1 MRAGRPRE
9 FRPGEVVFHQGDPC
23 DSLFLLR
30 RGRVSVHVPT
40 PEGDDVTIGLIAAP
54 DAFGEVGL
62 IRPDHHHTATVV
74 ALDDVHVLSV
84 LATRFHDLRVDHPDL
99 TDWLLLT
106 LTQRLE
112 RMSAL
117 LADAL
122 FLDAEHRV
130 ARRLLDCRCSFGI
143 EDTEPLPADPGRP
156 RRHGG
161 RLATHCQPGAAPPR
175 GRGLR
180 PTRSAAHHDRRP
192 RVSGPSSPL
201 RRRSVTLLRSEAP
214 LSDGSTRPR
223 WPSGR
228 CARRHAD
235 RPGRR
240 PSARAR

>member
-1 MRAGRPRE
+1 MNGESFETLLAATRDALLRAGRPRE

-30 RGRVSVHVPT
+30 RCRVSVHVPT
-40 PEGDDVTIGLIAAP
+40 PDGDDVTIGLIAAP

-99 TDWLLLT
+99 TDSLLMT
-106 LTQRLE
+106 LTHRLE
-112 RMSAL
+112 RMSEL

-143 EDTEPLPADPGRP
+143 EASEPLPLTQDDLAAMAGVSRP
-156 RRHGG
+156 TANRVLRHLEDEGCVRLGRRHI
-161 RLATHCQPGAAPPR
+161 TI
-175 GRGLR
+175 
-180 PTRSAAHHDRRP
+180 
-192 RVSGPSSPL
+192 
-201 RRRSVTLLRSEAP
+201 
-214 LSDGSTRPR
+214 
-223 WPSGR
+223 
-228 CARRHAD
+228 AD
-235 RPGRR
+235 LD
-240 PSARAR
+240 SLARAAR

>member
-1 MRAGRPRE
+1 MNGELFETLSASTQEALMRAGRPRE

-106 LTQRLE
+106 LTHRLE
-112 RMSAL
+112 RMSEL

-143 EDTEPLPADPGRP
+143 EASEPLPLTQDDLAAMAGVSRP
-156 RRHGG
+156 TANRVLRHLEDEGCVRLGRRHI
-161 RLATHCQPGAAPPR
+161 TI
-175 GRGLR
+175 
-180 PTRSAAHHDRRP
+180 
-192 RVSGPSSPL
+192 
-201 RRRSVTLLRSEAP
+201 
-214 LSDGSTRPR
+214 
-223 WPSGR
+223 
-228 CARRHAD
+228 AD
-235 RPGRR
+235 LD
-240 PSARAR
+240 SLARAAR

>member
-1 MRAGRPRE
+1 MNGELFETLSGSTREALLRAGRPRE

-40 PEGDDVTIGLIAAP
+40 PEGDDVTVGLIAAP

-74 ALDDVHVLSV
+74 ALDDVLVLSV

-112 RMSAL
+112 RMSSL

-143 EDTEPLPADPGRP
+143 EDTEPLPLTQDDLAAMAGVSRP
-156 RRHGG
+156 TANRVLRHLEDEGCVRLGRRHI
-161 RLATHCQPGAAPPR
+161 TI
-175 GRGLR
+175 
-180 PTRSAAHHDRRP
+180 
-192 RVSGPSSPL
+192 
-201 RRRSVTLLRSEAP
+201 
-214 LSDGSTRPR
+214 
-223 WPSGR
+223 
-228 CARRHAD
+228 AD
-235 RPGRR
+235 LDYL
-240 PSARAR
+240 ARAAR

>member
-1 MRAGRPRE
+1 VNAESFETISAATREALVRAGRPRE

-30 RGRVSVHVPT
+30 RGRVSVHVLT
-40 PEGDDVTIGLIAAP
+40 PDGDDVTIGLIAAP

-122 FLDAEHRV
+122 FVDAEHRV
-130 ARRLLDCRCSFGI
+130 ARRLLDCRCSFGV
-143 EDTEPLPADPGRP
+143 DGAEPLPLTQDDLAAMAGVSRP
-156 RRHGG
+156 TANRVLRHLEDLGVVHLGRRHITIAD
-161 RLATHCQPGAAPPR
+161 LE
-175 GRGLR
+175 
-180 PTRSAAHHDRRP
+180 
-192 RVSGPSSPL
+192 
-201 RRRSVTLLRSEAP
+201 TL
-214 LSDGSTRPR
+214 
-223 WPSGR
+223 
-228 CARRHAD
+228 
-235 RPGRR
+235 
-240 PSARAR
+240 ARAAR